1 MHAAVHS
8 ALQRRQ
14 KKKVRRRIIST
25 AIRGEKWEGNEGETC
40 TCTCPTAARQSLI
53 SHERRGF
60 VSERFGRGGDSGG
73 GDSGGGTTRLQKKI
87 M

>member
-1 MHAAVHS
+1 MQLCDRRR
-8 ALQRRQ
+8 ALRPATAPE
-14 KKKVRRRIIST
+14 KKKCVAASSARQS
-25 AIRGEKWEGNEGETC
+25 EGKNGKEMRGETC

-53 SHERRGF
+53 SHDRRGF

-73 GDSGGGTTRLQKKI
+73 GTMRLQKKI